1 VLNKKQLI
9 FFLIVY
15 LAIGAFMWQ
24 AIGLQMSMVILGLFG
39 ACFFF
44 FAILPRLLG
53 DKGRRCSCEDH
64 TGYSYDYSYRYGAK
78 YPTDHHR

>member
-1 VLNKKQLI
+1 MLNRKQLI

-24 AIGLQMSMVILGLFG
+24 AIGFAGTLIFFIAIAG
-39 ACFFF
+39 CFFF
-44 FAILPRLLG
+44 FAILPLLLG
-53 DKGRRCSCEDH
+53 DKGRRCGCEEH
-64 TGYSYDYSYRYGAK
+64 CGYSYDYSYRYGAK